1 MNYQVKDFT
10 TLIELCIFF
19 KHQNTKNNSI
29 LISSILIYHYYLNI
43 PDFDIKV
50 YSVNK
55 TETFIRTNLKYVIY

>member
-19 KHQNTKNNSI
+19 KHQNTKNKSI
-29 LISSILIYHYYLNI
+29 LISSILIYYYYLNI

-50 YSVNK
+50 YSINQMEK
-55 TETFIRTNLKYVIY
+55 FKKNEL